1 MYKALQSCAIM
12 ALFLLMAPAFAADK
26 ADDAV
31 ALITLENGATVR
43 LNADF
48 TWEYVF
54 LTPQTTSATTEGQA
68 IESQGTETVQTQ
80 ANTQSNT
87 QAMTQAEQ
95 ASQPVAKVQPVVI
108 ASGPVVGGAMTASA
122 MDHANLLRSTAKGG
136 AKVSYLKSQWDSKG
150 RLGLNFELSSNSEEN
165 YVIIEMEIG
174 LYADSG
180 ELIKTETV
188 NVWQAIFRVPE
199 TYLRKGQTRDSETF
213 WIEGIDKARWS
224 KELMTLKIIDMS
236 SR

>member
-1 MYKALQSCAIM
+1 M
-12 ALFLLMAPAFAADK
+12 ALFLLVAPAFAADK

-54 LTPQTTSATTEGQA
+54 LTPQANAATTEPQA
-68 IESQGTETVQTQ
+68 STESQATTETVQTQ
-80 ANTQSNT
+80 TST
-87 QAMTQAEQ
+87 ETGQ
-95 ASQPVAKVQPVVI
+95 ASQAVAQAAKLQPVVI

-122 MDHANLLRSTAKGG
+122 MDHANLLRATAKGG

-174 LYADSG
+174 LFADSG

-199 TYLRKGQTRDSETF
+199 TYLRKGQTRNSETF
-213 WIEGIDKARWS
+213 WIEGVDKAQWS

>member
-1 MYKALQSCAIM
+1 M

-54 LTPQTTSATTEGQA
+54 LTPQANTVTTEPQATTET
-68 IESQGTETVQTQ
+68 IQTQ
-80 ANTQSNT
+80 TSTEAGQVVA
-87 QAMTQAEQ
+87 QA
-95 ASQPVAKVQPVVI
+95 PKVQPVVI

>member
-12 ALFLLMAPAFAADK
+12 ALFLLVAPAFAADK

-54 LTPQTTSATTEGQA
+54 LTPQANAATTEPLA
-68 IESQGTETVQTQ
+68 STESQATTETVQTQ
-80 ANTQSNT
+80 TST
-87 QAMTQAEQ
+87 E
-95 ASQPVAKVQPVVI
+95 ASQAVAQAAKVQPVVI

-122 MDHANLLRSTAKGG
+122 MDHANLLRATAKGG

-174 LYADSG
+174 LFADSG

-199 TYLRKGQTRDSETF
+199 TYLRKGQTRNSETF
-213 WIEGIDKARWS
+213 WIEGIDKAQWS
-224 KELMTLKIIDMS
+224 EELMTLKIIDMS

>member
-1 MYKALQSCAIM
+1 MYKALQSCAIT

-43 LNADF
+43 LNSDF

-54 LTPQTTSATTEGQA
+54 LTPAVTEDQTAKS
-68 IESQGTETVQTQ
+68 ETVETQ
-80 ANTQSNT
+80 ANTTTNT
-87 QAMTQAEQ
+87 ENQIQTATEQ
-95 ASQPVAKVQPVVI
+95 VSQPVVQAAKVQPVVI
-108 ASGPVVGGAMTASA
+108 ASGPVVGNAMTATA

-136 AKVSYLKSQWDSKG
+136 AKVSYLKSQWDNKG
-150 RLGLNFELSSNSEEN
+150 RLGLDFELSSNSEEN
-165 YVIIEMEIG
+165 YVIIELEIS
-174 LYADSG
+174 LFADSG
-180 ELIKTETV
+180 ELIKTETA

-199 TYLRKGQTRDSETF
+199 TYLRKGQTRNSETL
-213 WIEGIDKARWS
+213 WIEGVDKAQWS
-224 KELMTLKIIDMS
+224 KELMTLKIVDMS

>member
-54 LTPQTTSATTEGQA
+54 LTPQTSATTEGQA
-68 IESQGTETVQTQ
+68 IESQGTETAQ
-80 ANTQSNT
+80 
-87 QAMTQAEQ
+87 TQAEQ
-95 ASQPVAKVQPVVI
+95 ASQPIAKVQPVVI

-199 TYLRKGQTRDSETF
+199 TYLRMGQTRDSETF
-213 WIEGIDKARWS
+213 WIEGVDKARWS

>member
-12 ALFLLMAPAFAADK
+12 ALFLLVAPTFAADK
-26 ADDAV
+26 ADDTV

-54 LTPQTTSATTEGQA
+54 LTPQASSTATEGQA
-68 IESQGTETVQTQ
+68 TENQGTETVQTQ
-80 ANTQSNT
+80 ANTQ
-87 QAMTQAEQ
+87 AEQ
-95 ASQPVAKVQPVVI
+95 ASQPVAKVQQPVVI

-122 MDHANLLRSTAKGG
+122 MDHANLLRATAKGG

-150 RLGLNFELSSNSEEN
+150 RLGLTFELSSNSEEN

-213 WIEGIDKARWS
+213 WIEGVDKARWS

>member
-54 LTPQTTSATTEGQA
+54 LTPQANTVTTEPQATTET
-68 IESQGTETVQTQ
+68 IQTQ
-80 ANTQSNT
+80 TSTEAGQVVA
-87 QAMTQAEQ
+87 QA
-95 ASQPVAKVQPVVI
+95 PKVQPVVI

>member
-12 ALFLLMAPAFAADK
+12 ALFLLVAPAFAADK

-54 LTPQTTSATTEGQA
+54 LTPQASKATTE
-68 IESQGTETVQTQ
+68 SQTTTETVQTQ
-80 ANTQSNT
+80 TST
-87 QAMTQAEQ
+87 EAEQ
-95 ASQPVAKVQPVVI
+95 ASQAVAQAAKLQPVVI

-122 MDHANLLRSTAKGG
+122 MDHANLLRATAKGG
-136 AKVSYLKSQWDSKG
+136 AKVSYLKSQWDNKG

-174 LYADSG
+174 LFADSG

-199 TYLRKGQTRDSETF
+199 TYLRKGQTRNSETF
-213 WIEGIDKARWS
+213 WIEGVDKAQWS

>member
-12 ALFLLMAPAFAADK
+12 ALFLLVAPAFAADK

-68 IESQGTETVQTQ
+68 IESQGTDAAQ
-80 ANTQSNT
+80 
-87 QAMTQAEQ
+87 TQAEQ

-122 MDHANLLRSTAKGG
+122 MDRANLLRTTAKGG

-174 LYADSG
+174 LFADSG

-199 TYLRKGQTRDSETF
+199 TYLRKGQTRNSETF
-213 WIEGIDKARWS
+213 WIEGIDKAQWS

>member
-1 MYKALQSCAIM
+1 M

-54 LTPQTTSATTEGQA
+54 LTPQANTVTTEPQATTET
-68 IESQGTETVQTQ
+68 IQTQ
-80 ANTQSNT
+80 TSTEAGQVVA
-87 QAMTQAEQ
+87 QA
-95 ASQPVAKVQPVVI
+95 PKVQPVVI

-136 AKVSYLKSQWDSKG
+136 AKVSYLKSQ
-150 RLGLNFELSSNSEEN
+150 
-165 YVIIEMEIG
+165 
-174 LYADSG
+174 
-180 ELIKTETV
+180 
-188 NVWQAIFRVPE
+188 
-199 TYLRKGQTRDSETF
+199 
-213 WIEGIDKARWS
+213 
-224 KELMTLKIIDMS
+224 
-236 SR
+236 